1 MTFLAPGLFLAS
13 VAVASAV
20 VALHFIV
27 TRQPRA
33 GILPTAR
40 FVPELPAT
48 ATARATRP
56 SDLLLML
63 LRVALVLA
71 VGAGLAQP
79 VVKPTRGEDARV
91 ILVDVSRSVADVDAL
106 RDSVRSVYRPQDALV
121 VFDSAARILAGDAG
135 DSIAVLSPSTK
146 RGNLSAALIVAMR
159 AGSSLRESA
168 DSLELVIISPFVVEE
183 AGPALDS
190 VRALWPAGARLI
202 VAGRGETQPGSPGA
216 TDMRRAEIR
225 DATPGDPLSV
235 TAGLASVAGGATVVR
250 TGSAAF
256 DSASAVA
263 LIDWPALARP
273 RGASPRQVV
282 DTIGGVTA
290 DFTTV
295 VARFERK
302 WIYSADS
309 LAGGEV
315 IARWIDGEPAAVEWR
330 NDSGCVRSASI
341 PVPVAG
347 DLPIRRDFVR
357 LFATLA
363 APCFANREAV
373 PMDASVLA
381 ALAGDGGLAPREVF
395 RPRGDVRSWLAPWL
409 IALGLAAA
417 VFEMFVRRH
426 TVIATRESTRD
437 NARMDSAA

>member
-1 MTFLAPGLFLAS
+1 MMFLAPGYFLAS
-13 VAVASAV
+13 LAVAMAI

-63 LRVALVLA
+63 LRVLLVLA

-79 VVKPTRGEDARV
+79 VVKPSRGEDARV
-91 ILVDVSRSVADVDAL
+91 ILVDASRSVADIDAL

-121 VFDSAARILAGDAG
+121 VFDSSARILAGDGG
-135 DSIAVLSPSTK
+135 DSIDVLSSSAR

-168 DSLELVIISPFVVEE
+168 DSLELLIVSPFAGEE

-190 VRALWPAGARLI
+190 VRSLWPAGARLV
-202 VAGRGETQPGSPGA
+202 VAGRGEPRPEPAGA
-216 TDMRRAEIR
+216 LSLQRAEIR
-225 DATPGDPLSV
+225 EAAPADPLSV
-235 TAGLASVAGGATVVR
+235 TADLASAAGGAAIVR
-250 TGSAAF
+250 RGLSDA
-256 DSASAVA
+256 DSAREGA
-263 LIDWPALARP
+263 LVDWPASARP
-273 RGASPRQVV
+273 RGASPRAVA

-295 VARFERK
+295 VAGFERR
-302 WIYSADS
+302 WIYASDS
-309 LAGGEV
+309 IAGGEI
-315 IARWIDGEPAAVEWR
+315 IARWVDGEPAAVEWK
-330 NDSGCVRSASI
+330 NGDSCLRSVSV
-341 PVPVAG
+341 PVPSAG
-347 DLPIRRDFVR
+347 DLAIRGDFVS
-357 LFATLA
+357 LFAILA
-363 APCFANREAV
+363 APCLGDREAV
-373 PMDASVLA
+373 PMTVSLLA
-381 ALAGDGGLAPREVF
+381 TLRGNGGLVPREAF

-417 VFEMFVRRH
+417 VIELFVRRR
-426 TVIATRESTRD
+426 TAPATRESTRD
-437 NARMDSAA
+437 NVRMDSAA